1 MKKFLFIIL
10 ALALVIPTVV
20 FAQDT
25 FEKWEDLIPYIEA
38 LEARIAEL
46 EAQRVPGV
54 TNVAPD
60 QPAPTSVDPDAKIGD
75 YEMKLTRF
83 ELNKNRKEQDVV
95 TFYYQFT
102 NLSSKTA
109 NFSLAISE
117 KAFQNCVEIE
127 NVIESPLYSNW
138 NVDLR
143 PNASTEVSF
152 SFALS
157 DTESPVE
164 LELEEAFSWD
174 SEPVLFVFD
183 LAEAS
188 KE

>member
-54 TNVAPD
+54 TNVAPN

-75 YEMKLTRF
+75 YEMKLIRF
-83 ELNKNRKEQDVV
+83 ELNKN
-95 TFYYQFT
+95 
-102 NLSSKTA
+102 
-109 NFSLAISE
+109 
-117 KAFQNCVEIE
+117 
-127 NVIESPLYSNW
+127 
-138 NVDLR
+138 
-143 PNASTEVSF
+143 
-152 SFALS
+152 
-157 DTESPVE
+157 
-164 LELEEAFSWD
+164 
-174 SEPVLFVFD
+174 
-183 LAEAS
+183 
-188 KE
+188 